1 MTDSIIYIN
10 FVNYE
15 KNFYLNIVKNI
26 QHYNRLN
33 NFLYLIPGKY
43 EYMFFINGIN
53 IFFNNNKARII
64 KNYFVTFS
72 FFDLSVNFYIICN
85 NNILSIIIKNFNRK
99 YIINPDKEYNN
110 YVSRKRKI
118 NFDENISLKLI

>member
-85 NNILSIIIKNFNRK
+85 NNILSKISIENILLIQIKNIIIMFLE
-99 YIINPDKEYNN
+99 KE
-110 YVSRKRKI
+110 
-118 NFDENISLKLI
+118 KLILMKIYH